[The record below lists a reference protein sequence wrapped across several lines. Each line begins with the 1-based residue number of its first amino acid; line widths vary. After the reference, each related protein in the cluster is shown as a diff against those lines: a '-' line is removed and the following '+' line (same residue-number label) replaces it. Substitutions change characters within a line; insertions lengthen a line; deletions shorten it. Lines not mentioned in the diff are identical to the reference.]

1 MQSKRYKA
9 NRHSQ
14 PPWSIWENI
23 KNGFQEHISPGH
35 QREGEV
41 TCIKIEC
48 SLLLFI
54 VRYGNEEFFYLLIKI
69 YFCPFF
75 FLLYYYYFF
84 FFNKSLHTTQST
96 PHSSLHHGQRSLL
109 ASSSVALPRSRDTLL
124 TKKTAPVKKDLHAT
138 SFRFS
143 LPGDEVANNR
153 GIDSLNVSLMSYV
166 VGAGCAARRD
176 TDVGVVKTPSRKK
189 RICKPFIGCICF
201 LNSTTM
207 FVFFFPFFNIQT
219 FKTWNKKKNKKKIRK
234 E

>member
-23 KNGFQEHISPGH
+23 KMDFKEHISPGH

-54 VRYGNEEFFYLLIKI
+54 VRYGNEEFFIYLLIKI

-75 FLLYYYYFF
+75 FLLFLFSFF
-84 FFNKSLHTTQST
+84 LNKSLHTTQLT

-109 ASSSVALPRSRDTLL
+109 ASSSLAPTARPRHTTYKENSTCEERFTRNVIPLL
-124 TKKTAPVKKDLHAT
+124 T
-138 SFRFS
+138 SWW
-143 LPGDEVANNR
+143 R
-153 GIDSLNVSLMSYV
+153 GS
-166 VGAGCAARRD
+166 
-176 TDVGVVKTPSRKK
+176 
-189 RICKPFIGCICF
+189 
-201 LNSTTM
+201 
-207 FVFFFPFFNIQT
+207 
-219 FKTWNKKKNKKKIRK
+219 
-234 E
+234 